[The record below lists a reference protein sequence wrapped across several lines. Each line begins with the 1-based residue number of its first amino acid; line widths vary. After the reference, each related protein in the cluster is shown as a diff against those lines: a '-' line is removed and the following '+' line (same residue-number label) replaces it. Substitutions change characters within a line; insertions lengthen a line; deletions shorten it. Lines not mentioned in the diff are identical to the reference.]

1 MEKSQTEIK
10 EELRQKIKAKIDII
24 NLKTFCERMNINY
37 SNTRKFISGYLSSM
51 SIEKAEKLLDYIEY
65 VDKYDFTK

>member
-24 NLKTFCERMNINY
+24 NLKTFCERMGINY
-37 SNTRKFISGYLSSM
+37 SNARKFISGYLSSM